1 MVIAI
6 VFVAAALLVFASPFL
21 GWNIDVV
28 LSGSMEPAIQTG
40 GVVVILPV
48 DPDNVKVG
56 DVVTY
61 SSLSGKSL
69 TTHRVIAIEDQPERQ
84 FITKGDANR
93 NPDPSPILPSQIV
106 GIVVLS
112 FPYVGYLI
120 TYIRTPVGFVFVL
133 GVPALLIIGS
143 ELKSHMSKKE
153 E

>member
-1 MVIAI
+1 MVTAI
-6 VFVAAALLVFASPFL
+6 VFIAAALMVFASPFL

-48 DPDNVKVG
+48 DPETVKVG

-61 SSLSGKSL
+61 ASLSGKSL
-69 TTHRVIAIEDQPERQ
+69 TTHRVIAIQNQPERQ
-84 FITKGDANR
+84 FITKGDANK

-106 GIVVLS
+106 GIVVFS
-112 FPYVGYLI
+112 FPFVGYLI
-120 TYIRTPVGFVFVL
+120 TYIRTPLGLALVL
-133 GVPALLIIGS
+133 GVPALLIVGS
-143 ELKSHMSKKE
+143 ELKTLVSKKE